1 MEKSLINRAW
11 IFLFFLSSVFL
22 FSCKN
27 VKNISK
33 NQNYTEFNKIVANRV
48 VSLSPSSTEL
58 LCLAG
63 AKEKIVA
70 RTDFCDFP
78 EDVKIIPSVGG
89 FDGKSISIEK
99 ILSFS
104 PDLVCL
110 TKGMHEHFIQILTD
124 QKINFYVSQN
134 DSISSILNDT
144 KNFGKICG
152 TSKIAEEN
160 VQKIEK
166 NLEIIKE
173 KTKNL
178 KKVSVYWEIWDS
190 PLMSCG
196 SLSNVNELIEIAGG
210 KNIFSEINEAYPI
223 VSEESLIY
231 KNPEIII
238 FSKDFVGG
246 VQKIKNRSGWK
257 NISAVK
263 NDKIFAVDS
272 NTLTRP
278 GSRIVE
284 NIETLLK
291 IFHPEV

>member
-63 AKEKIVA
+63 A
-70 RTDFCDFP
+70 
-78 EDVKIIPSVGG
+78 
-89 FDGKSISIEK
+89 
-99 ILSFS
+99 
-104 PDLVCL
+104 
-110 TKGMHEHFIQILTD
+110 
-124 QKINFYVSQN
+124 
-134 DSISSILNDT
+134 
-144 KNFGKICG
+144 
-152 TSKIAEEN
+152 
-160 VQKIEK
+160 
-166 NLEIIKE
+166 KE